1 MTNAWL
7 ETHNNKINYP
17 LDTNHILV
25 DFLKIHLLQKQLVW
39 VFVPRRQYIS
49 VKQKL
54 F

>member
-1 MTNAWL
+1 MPDLKPTI
-7 ETHNNKINYP
+7 TKQTYH

-25 DFLKIHLLQKQLVW
+25 DFFKIHLLQKQLVR
-39 VFVPRRQYIS
+39 VFVPSRQYIS